1 VGRKFSNVS
10 FTIRL
15 QMFVCGYNCD
25 GQNLICG
32 KTDENMLK
40 TPTKKSKIYAF
51 STNFNSS

>member
-25 GQNLICG
+25 GQDLICG